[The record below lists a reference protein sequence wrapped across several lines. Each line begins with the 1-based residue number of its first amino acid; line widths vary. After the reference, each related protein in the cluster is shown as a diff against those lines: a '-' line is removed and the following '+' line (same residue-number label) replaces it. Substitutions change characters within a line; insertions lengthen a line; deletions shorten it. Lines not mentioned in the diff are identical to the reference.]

1 MAQSKVMVIPARRQV
16 GNTIN
21 AAEKPKLRVAA
32 YCRVS
37 TDSDEQATSYD
48 AQIEHYTEYISK
60 NPEWQLAGIFADDGI
75 SGTNTKKRTEFNRMI
90 DECMAG
96 NIDMIITKSISRFAR
111 NTLDCL
117 KFIRQLKDKNIPV
130 YFEKESINTMDAKG
144 EVLLTIMASLAQQGK
159 VQVNHNHFLGYT
171 KDADGNLII
180 DPEQAETVK
189 LIYREYLEGYSMDK
203 IAAGLM
209 ADGIL
214 TGAGKTKW
222 WTSTINAILRN
233 EKYIGDAL
241 LQKTYTTD
249 FLSKTRIKNN
259 GTVPQYYVE
268 GNHDAIIPKEI
279 FMQVQEELVRRR
291 VVHTSANGRKRS
303 YSSNHCFSQLIFCG
317 ECNEMFRRIHWN
329 NRGCKS
335 IVWRCESRLQNT
347 GVACRARTVSEELL
361 QSIILKAINEMILDK
376 SGYMKMLQE
385 NIATVIRNDASAST
399 DDIDA
404 KLLEL
409 QKELFKK
416 ANNRDAYDNIAE
428 EIFQLRE
435 LKAKSETDSVIRDE
449 KLTRI
454 TELCDFLK
462 TQPSEITT
470 FDESLVRRM
479 IQKITVF
486 DNHFTVVFKSGISVD
501 IEE

>member
-1 MAQSKVMVIPARRQV
+1 
-16 GNTIN
+16 
-21 AAEKPKLRVAA
+21 
-32 YCRVS
+32 
-37 TDSDEQATSYD
+37 
-48 AQIEHYTEYISK
+48 
-60 NPEWQLAGIFADDGI
+60 
-75 SGTNTKKRTEFNRMI
+75 
-90 DECMAG
+90 
-96 NIDMIITKSISRFAR
+96 
-111 NTLDCL
+111 
-117 KFIRQLKDKNIPV
+117 
-130 YFEKESINTMDAKG
+130 
-144 EVLLTIMASLAQQGK
+144 
-159 VQVNHNHFLGYT
+159 
-171 KDADGNLII
+171 
-180 DPEQAETVK
+180 
-189 LIYREYLEGYSMDK
+189 
-203 IAAGLM
+203 M

-222 WTSTINAILRN
+222 WTSTINKILRN

-291 VVHTSANGRKRS
+291 VVHTSVNGRKRS
-303 YSSNHCFSQLIFCG
+303 YSSNHCFSQLVFCG

-329 NRGCKS
+329 NHGCKS

-361 QSIILKAINEMILDK
+361 EEIILKAINEMILDK

-409 QKELFKK
+409 QKELLQK
-416 ANNRDAYDNIAE
+416 ANNRDDYDSIAE

-449 KLTRI
+449 KLSRI

-462 TQPSEITT
+462 EQPSGITD
-470 FDESLVRRM
+470 FDENLVRRLL
-479 IQKITVF
+479 QKITVF
-486 DNHFTVVFKSGISVD
+486 EDRFTVEFKSGVSVD
-501 IEE
+501 IEG